1 MAWGSGLRPAPS
13 APQTPENARRQQ
25 STRPLA
31 HNQHRRSLLDDG
43 ARRRHTPAR
52 PTNDS
57 HTPALAGQWTHTVIP
72 VSLVGYYPACGR
84 STWRRPSAI
93 RLGTRMPEGCIPAL
107 GMGVDRRAFWPF
119 LVRLRGLGSGNN
131 ATPPA
136 LPLSCQLPL
145 WDDTTP
151 VNVVMTAPKPT
162 KTSPADADELAHS
175 PPMPVAGGQR
185 GCQLIFGRRTQH
197 VRLARALSTRC
208 AEIWL

>member
-1 MAWGSGLRPAPS
+1 MAWGSGLWPAPS

-43 ARRRHTPAR
+43 ARRRHTHAR

-57 HTPALAGQWTHTVIP
+57 HTPALAGQWTHTGIP
-72 VSLVGYYPACGR
+72 VSLVGYYPTCGR

-93 RLGTRMPEGCIPAL
+93 RLGRRVREGCIPAL

-136 LPLSCQLPL
+136 LPLSFQLPL

-151 VNVVMTAPKPT
+151 VNVVMTAPNRPRHRPPT
-162 KTSPADADELAHS
+162 QMSSHT
-175 PPMPVAGGQR
+175 
-185 GCQLIFGRRTQH
+185 
-197 VRLARALSTRC
+197 ALQCPWR
-208 AEIWL
+208 EGKEGVN